1 MQSLRRLLS
10 AGCLALVAAAPI
22 GAESPPIQEVVTGIV
37 VSARTG
43 QPLAGAQVVVEGTG
57 QGVATN
63 SSGRFLIPG
72 ISGATVTLRVVLILS
87 LIHI

>member
-10 AGCLALVAAAPI
+10 AGCLALAAAAPL

-43 QPLAGAQVVVEGTG
+43 QPLAGAQVAVEGTG

-63 SSGRFLIPG
+63 SSGRFLITG
-72 ISGATVTLRVVLILS
+72 ISGPR
-87 LIHI
+87 